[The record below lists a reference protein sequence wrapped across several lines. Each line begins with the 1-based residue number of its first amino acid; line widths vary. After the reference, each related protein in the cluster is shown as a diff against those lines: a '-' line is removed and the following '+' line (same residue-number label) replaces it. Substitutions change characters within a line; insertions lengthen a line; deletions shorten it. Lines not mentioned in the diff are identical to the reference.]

1 MRLAPLPAPAGSRMS
16 TPSPAPSRPVLDL
29 AAWRPSRKAL
39 WWVLGAFALG
49 LILFALVWSRSD
61 EHDFYRADGVAPPT
75 AAGPNY
81 APLPA
86 PMSGN
91 EGSGVGPAPQAA
103 PAPGTDQPRLVETA
117 PPPPADAA
125 IAARPQTPPPAA
137 VASSDPK
144 PIAGQNPAPRYP
156 PQALRRGESGTVTVR
171 VQIGADG
178 VPTEVS
184 VGTTSGSRL
193 LDRAAQDAV
202 RRWRFRPAL
211 ANGQPVS
218 GTVMVPITFDASR

>member
-1 MRLAPLPAPAGSRMS
+1 M
-16 TPSPAPSRPVLDL
+16 
-29 AAWRPSRKAL
+29 

-49 LILFALVWSRSD
+49 LILFALVWSRSG
-61 EHDFYRADGVAPPT
+61 EYDFYRADGVAPPT

-91 EGSGVGPAPQAA
+91 EGSGVGPAPQSA
-103 PAPGTDQPRLVETA
+103 PPRGSDQPRLVETA

-125 IAARPQTPPPAA
+125 IPASPQTPAPAA

-144 PIAGQNPAPRYP
+144 PIPGQNPAPRYP

-178 VPTEVS
+178 VPTDVS
-184 VGTTSGSRL
+184 VGTTSGSRM

>member
-1 MRLAPLPAPAGSRMS
+1 MS

-29 AAWRPSRKAL
+29 SAWRPSRKAL

-61 EHDFYRADGVAPPT
+61 DHDFYRADEVAPPT

-91 EGSGVGPAPQAA
+91 EGSGVGPAPQSA
-103 PAPGTDQPRLVETA
+103 PAAGADQPRLVETA
-117 PPPPADAA
+117 PPPPPADAA
-125 IAARPQTPPPAA
+125 VAARPQTPPPAA
-137 VASSDPK
+137 VASSDPQ

-178 VPTEVS
+178 VPTDVG
-184 VGTTSGSRL
+184 VGTSSGSRT

>member
-1 MRLAPLPAPAGSRMS
+1 MS
-16 TPSPAPSRPVLDL
+16 TPSPAPSRPLLDL

-61 EHDFYRADGVAPPT
+61 KHDFYRADVAVPPT

-103 PAPGTDQPRLVETA
+103 PAPGADQPRLVETA
-117 PPPPADAA
+117 PLPPAAAA
-125 IAARPQTPPPAA
+125 IAARPRTPPPAA

-144 PIAGQNPAPRYP
+144 PISGQNPSPRYP
-156 PQALRRGESGTVTVR
+156 PQALRRGESGTVMVR

-178 VPTEVS
+178 VPSEVG
-184 VGTTSGSRL
+184 VATTSGSRT

>member
-1 MRLAPLPAPAGSRMS
+1 MS
-16 TPSPAPSRPVLDL
+16 TPSPAPTRPSLDL

-49 LILFALVWSRSD
+49 LILFALVWSRASK
-61 EHDFYRADGVAPPT
+61 HDFYRADGIAPPT
-75 AAGPNY
+75 AAGPDY

-103 PAPGTDQPRLVETA
+103 PAGGAEQPRLVETT
-117 PPPPADAA
+117 PPPRPADA
-125 IAARPQTPPPAA
+125 IAPARPQAPPPAA

-144 PIAGQNPAPRYP
+144 PIPGQNPAPRYP

-178 VPTEVS
+178 VPGEVS
-184 VGTTSGSRL
+184 VANSSGSRL

-211 ANGQPVS
+211 ANGQPVG